1 MGWKAVV
8 SIFASLPCLITTSG
22 DHMITRKPLSALDRR
37 SYLMLLLGCAALSMV
52 GCAPAL
58 PDYRYRLTVEVDT
71 PDGIRSGSSVIQVA
85 SHVSSEYSL
94 APGDVTTQ
102 VTGEAVA
109 VDLPGG
115 KTLFAL
121 LSKPNSADGAN
132 AYAFDALI
140 SKPWVGSKEYVAEVN
155 ALVKRRDI
163 GALPLKDWPMLV
175 TFSNINNP
183 TSIIRIDAANLG
195 ARFGPGVKI
204 RRITAQITE
213 EAVTTGIEKRLKW
226 LPRIYQMEI
235 ASDFQPEGIPVGNFQ
250 GLFTSAKFE

>member
-1 MGWKAVV
+1 
-8 SIFASLPCLITTSG
+8 
-22 DHMITRKPLSALDRR
+22 MITREPLSTLGQR
-37 SYLMLLLGCAALSMV
+37 SCLMLVLGCAVLAMA
-52 GCAPAL
+52 GCTPAL

-71 PDGIRSGSSVIQVA
+71 PDGVRSGSSVIQVA

-121 LSKPNSADGAN
+121 LAKPNSAEGAE

-140 SKPWVGSKEYVAEVN
+140 SKPWVGSKEYVANVN
-155 ALVKRRDI
+155 ALVDRRDI
-163 GALPLKDWPMLV
+163 GVLPFKDWPMLV
-175 TFSNINNP
+175 TFGDINNP
-183 TSIIRIDAANLG
+183 TSIMRIDVANPESTLG
-195 ARFGPGVKI
+195 PDVKI

-213 EAVTTGIEKRLKW
+213 EPVTTGIERKLDW
-226 LPRIYQMEI
+226 LPRIYQMQI
-235 ASDFQPEGIPVGNFQ
+235 SSDFQPEGIPVGNFQ